1 MLEHCYFSLDQW
13 EIKVHLL
20 WGKWFNIPLWP
31 FDQCDTAT
39 HWWPFWMQVKSRYGL
54 VKLTY
59 FGENCCC
66 ICEDG
71 DKTKMGLTDNTLGI
85 QLLARFKRSRKIDNN
100 FHIMTSTQKNCC
112 CYRLE
117 VKLARRL
124 PQVTWSWWS
133 EATRWRCCSSTSC
146 SSTSC
151 SSSSCSCSRCFS
163 NSALAQASQ
172 SRAALS
178 HNRKL
183 AIQKI

>member
-1 MLEHCYFSLDQW
+1 MCC
-13 EIKVHLL
+13 HLARV
-20 WGKWFNIPLWP
+20 GNR
-31 FDQCDTAT
+31 
-39 HWWPFWMQVKSRYGL
+39 HGL
-54 VKLTY
+54 VELTY
-59 FGENCCC
+59 SGDNCWCPCNCENK
-66 ICEDG
+66 

-85 QLLARFKRSRKIDNN
+85 QLLARFKRSRKIDKNVHYDNYSNDDN
-100 FHIMTSTQKNCC
+100 FHIMTSTQKNYC

-133 EATRWRCCSSTSC
+133 EATRWRCCSSTTC

-151 SSSSCSCSRCFS
+151 SSTSCPSTSCPSTSCSCSRCFS
-163 NSALAQASQ
+163 TSALAQASQ

-178 HNRKL
+178 HKRKL